1 MPIGVQRQAKQF
13 IIWYG
18 TCSSHGFS
26 QRAAVLWPQSF
37 LLLLLMVGFGEN
49 LRVHF
54 SECCA
59 NEQENADLVFGM
71 VTILSGILGTVVG
84 GKFLDYLVSTIRNGF
99 KVCYLGL
106 VICCKHWKNEEV
118 NSTNSAELL
127 SKSFLII

>member
-1 MPIGVQRQAKQF
+1 VLVAYAYWGPKAGQA
-13 IIWYG
+13 IYN
-18 TCSSHGFS
+18 
-26 QRAAVLWPQSF
+26 
-37 LLLLLMVGFGEN
+37 M
-49 LRVHF
+49 
-54 SECCA
+54 
-59 NEQENADLVFGM
+59 ENADLVIGM
-71 VTILSGILGTVVG
+71 VTILSGSLGTVVG